1 MVECAGCAGYC
12 SIMTE
17 TSGKQR
23 LDKWL
28 WAARF
33 YKTRSLATDAIDGG
47 KVHVNGDRVK
57 SSRTI
62 KIGDK
67 VSVSRDQLKMDVV
80 IRGLN
85 MQRRSATDAQQL
97 YEETVESLDRREQ
110 QKEANKVLDT
120 MMTRPAHKPS
130 KKDRRQIA
138 KLMGEN

>member
-1 MVECAGCAGYC
+1 M
-12 SIMTE
+12 IE
-17 TSGKQR
+17 TSDKQR

-33 YKTRSLATDAIDGG
+33 YKTRSLASDAMDGG

-85 MQRRSATDAQQL
+85 MQRRSAIEAQQL
-97 YEETVESLDRREQ
+97 YEETVESIERREQ
-110 QKEANKVLDT
+110 KKEVNKLLDN
-120 MMTRPAHKPS
+120 MMTQPSRKPG

-138 KLMGEN
+138 RFRDEN

>member
-1 MVECAGCAGYC
+1 
-12 SIMTE
+12 MTLA
-17 TSGKQR
+17 TDKQR

-33 YKTRSLATDAIDGG
+33 YKTRSLASAAIDGG

-62 KIGDK
+62 KIGDC

-80 IRGLN
+80 ICGLN
-85 MQRRSATDAQQL
+85 MHRRSATEAQQL
-97 YEETVESLDRREQ
+97 YAETLESTERREQ
-110 QKEANKVLDT
+110 KKEVNRLLDN
-120 MMTRPAHKPS
+120 MMTQSSRKPG

-138 KLMGEN
+138 RFTGEN

>member
-1 MVECAGCAGYC
+1 
-12 SIMTE
+12 MTE
-17 TSGKQR
+17 AADKQR

-57 SSRTI
+57 SSRTV

-85 MQRRSATDAQQL
+85 MQRRSATEAQQL
-97 YEETVESLDRREQ
+97 YEETVESIEHRK
-110 QKEANKVLDT
+110 QKMEANKLLDT
-120 MMTRPAHKPS
+120 MMTRPAHKPG

-138 KLMGEN
+138 RFIGTN

>member
-1 MVECAGCAGYC
+1 
-12 SIMTE
+12 MTE
-17 TSGKQR
+17 TADKQR

-33 YKTRSLATDAIDGG
+33 YKTRSLATAAIDGG

-67 VSVSRDQLKMDVV
+67 VSVSRDQLKIDVV
-80 IRGLN
+80 ISGLN
-85 MQRRSATDAQQL
+85 LQRRSAPEAQQL
-97 YEETVESLDRREQ
+97 YEETVESIERREQ
-110 QKEANKVLDT
+110 KKKVNKLLDT
-120 MMTRPAHKPS
+120 MMTQPSHKPG

-138 KLMGEN
+138 KFLGEI

>member
-1 MVECAGCAGYC
+1 
-12 SIMTE
+12 MTE
-17 TSGKQR
+17 AADKQR

-33 YKTRSLATDAIDGG
+33 YKTRSLATHAIDGG

-67 VSVSRDQLKMDVV
+67 VSVSRDQLKIDVV
-80 IRGLN
+80 ISGLN
-85 MQRRSATDAQQL
+85 LQRRSAPEAQQL
-97 YEETVESLDRREQ
+97 YEETVESIERREQ
-110 QKEANKVLDT
+110 KKKVNKLLDN
-120 MMTRPAHKPS
+120 MMTQPSHKPG

-138 KLMGEN
+138 KFLGEI

>member
-1 MVECAGCAGYC
+1 MIEMAD
-12 SIMTE
+12 
-17 TSGKQR
+17 KQR

-85 MQRRSATDAQQL
+85 MQRRSATEAQQL
-97 YEETVESLDRREQ
+97 YEETLESIGHREQ
-110 QKEANKVLDT
+110 KMEANKLLDT
-120 MMTRPAHKPS
+120 MMTRSAHKPG

-138 KLMGEN
+138 RFTGEN

>member
-1 MVECAGCAGYC
+1 
-12 SIMTE
+12 MTE
-17 TSGKQR
+17 AADKQR

-33 YKTRSLATDAIDGG
+33 YKTRSLATAAIDGG

-85 MQRRSATDAQQL
+85 MQRRSATEAQQL
-97 YEETVESLDRREQ
+97 YEETLESIEHREQ
-110 QKEANKVLDT
+110 KMEANKLLDT
-120 MMTRPAHKPS
+120 MMTRPAHKPG

-138 KLMGEN
+138 RFTGEN